1 MTSSIKTFTVGYNPI
16 NKSNVFR
23 SGDTV
28 TGQILVETSKE
39 CTVSSLW
46 VKLKGKATVKWT
58 ETYGRTVVTYYDK
71 EKYFSI
77 KTEVIHEGRGNN
89 ILRAGNNVFPFT
101 FQIPAQD
108 LPPSFKGSCGKIK
121 YTLKANLSRSMRTDS
136 KAKAVLT
143 VVHQASLNS
152 DPILMSPQHESTSK
166 KMKLFS
172 SGNVS
177 LDVKL
182 ERTGYIQGQGI
193 MVVATIENK
202 TSRDIR
208 PKYCLYKKYSYFAK
222 GNRRVETKDIVKE
235 VGETI
240 SPLSYQTVSK
250 VITIPPDTCVS
261 IQNCKIL
268 KAEYRLRVYLDVK
281 YASDPE
287 IKFPISI
294 LPVVPT
300 SDEMAAPP
308 PAYGFDAFSQ
318 TNFGGNVLPPAPMYD
333 SPYALPP
340 AYTPYSTYPSL
351 ADFNEKS

>member
-1 MTSSIKTFTVGYNPI
+1 MSSVNAFTVGYNPI

-28 TGQILVETSKE
+28 TGQVLVEMSKE

-58 ETYGRTVVTYYDK
+58 EIYGRTVVTYFNK

-77 KTEVIHEGRGNN
+77 KTEVIQEGRGNN

-108 LPPSFKGSCGKIK
+108 LPPSFKGSSGKIK
-121 YTLKANLSRSMRTDS
+121 YTLKAKLSRSMRTDS

-152 DPILMSPQHESTSK
+152 DPVLMSPQHETTSK

-177 LDVKL
+177 MDVKL
-182 ERTGYIQGQGI
+182 ERAGYIQGEGI

-202 TSRDIR
+202 SSRDIR

-222 GNRRVETKDIVKE
+222 GKRRVETKDIVKD

-240 SPLSYQTVSK
+240 SPSTYQTVSK
-250 VITIPPDTCVS
+250 VITIPPETCVS
-261 IQNCKIL
+261 IHNCKII

-287 IKFPISI
+287 IKFPISVLPI
-294 LPVVPT
+294 LPTP
-300 SDEMAAPP
+300 DEMAAAP

-318 TNFGGNVLPPAPMYD
+318 SGFGGPTIPPAPMYFTP
-333 SPYALPP
+333 SVPPP

-351 ADFNEKS
+351 DDFNKKS